1 MTAVKVSFVGS
12 FQHTCIYAW
21 QHRTCR
27 TRTVA
32 RTISQSSTPNFLD
45 EVRIIPRE
53 ILYGLQRCLS
63 RLHTKRKGAVPMGTY
78 RRAAMSSSPTGYN
91 VHVSM
96 ARFWLK
102 EGISNGGILAF
113 GFSQWLSV

>member
-1 MTAVKVSFVGS
+1 
-12 FQHTCIYAW
+12 
-21 QHRTCR
+21 
-27 TRTVA
+27 
-32 RTISQSSTPNFLD
+32 
-45 EVRIIPRE
+45 
-53 ILYGLQRCLS
+53 
-63 RLHTKRKGAVPMGTY
+63 
-78 RRAAMSSSPTGYN
+78 MSSSPTGYN